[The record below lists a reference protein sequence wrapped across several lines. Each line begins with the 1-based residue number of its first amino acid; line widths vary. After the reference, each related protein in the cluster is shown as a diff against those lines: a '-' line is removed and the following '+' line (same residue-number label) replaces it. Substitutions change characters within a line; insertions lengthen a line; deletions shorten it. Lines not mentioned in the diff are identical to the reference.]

1 MTLSFRSRSRSI
13 SPEPADWSSSTA
25 ADSPRD
31 PYDLPPPE
39 QGDVRAIRRANPPL
53 PPPRG
58 PQLTP
63 ADGPRVNALV
73 LELQT
78 EIRGRERFQDFGE
91 ADILWAAE
99 TFVRYRIANVASLRR
114 TDREARAMFIKDL
127 REVEKRTFPEM
138 QLILQLLNHFAP
150 QQVKQRPNEK
160 NPAYEEIV
168 LAAKLGPNGNFMV
181 DFRGLSAFLKP
192 SQEMANFISQELAR
206 GMNKIPTYPPFIV
219 PELSKTPWP
228 VASQAHSAALTKW
241 QSSARQANRASDP
254 QLVPFQ
260 AWLLY
265 QLRFIM
271 TAEVC
276 GAWQLFGGLTA
287 QLNHLSIV
295 LHLSTVETMAVA
307 LSYDRLVKAFLA
319 EKARARE
326 EHSQPGPGAENE
338 FMAIL
343 STEQQL
349 FRQQALLENPRT
361 AVSTA
366 MKEVKPKKALPKSSA
381 QHETPKSDKGAW
393 KVKRKRS
400 ASRQHSPRKRSPFR
414 KDNPQKRRKEND
426 TPKDFKKQLVCVH

>member
-1 MTLSFRSRSRSI
+1 MR
-13 SPEPADWSSSTA
+13 PARRPNA
-25 ADSPRD
+25 Q
-31 PYDLPPPE
+31 LPP
-39 QGDVRAIRRANPPL
+39 L
-53 PPPRG
+53 LRG

-63 ADGPRVNALV
+63 ADAPRVHALV
-73 LELQT
+73 LELQA

-91 ADILWAAE
+91 ADIVWAAE
-99 TFVRYRIANVASLRR
+99 TFVRYRIASLASLRR

-138 QLILQLLNHFAP
+138 QLVLQLLNHFAP

-160 NPAYEEIV
+160 NPAFEEVV
-168 LAAKLGPNGNFMV
+168 LATKLGPNGSFMV
-181 DFRGLSAFLKP
+181 DFKGLSAFLKP
-192 SQEMANFISQELAR
+192 SQDMANFISQELAR
-206 GMNKIPTYPPFIV
+206 GMNKIPTYTPFIV
-219 PELSKTPWP
+219 PELSKPPWP
-228 VASQAHSAALTKW
+228 VASQAHSAALAKW
-241 QSSARQANRASDP
+241 QTSARQATRISEP

-326 EHSQPGPGAENE
+326 DNSQPGPGAENE
-338 FMAIL
+338 FATVL
-343 STEQQL
+343 STEQPH
-349 FRQQALLENPRT
+349 FRQQAILDNPRST
-361 AVSTA
+361 ISTA
-366 MKEVKPKKALPKSSA
+366 MKETKLKKTTPKASTSREAPKS
-381 QHETPKSDKGAW
+381 EKPVW
-393 KVKRKRS
+393 KPKRKRS
-400 ASRQHSPRKRSPFR
+400 ASRPRSPRQRSPLR
-414 KDNPQKRRKEND
+414 KDNPPKRRKEYEAH
-426 TPKDFKKQLVCVH
+426 KELKKRA